1 MRIGVEISRRL
12 KKRESR
18 DGVAKLQREEAKI
31 PARQRP

>member
-12 KKRESR
+12 REK
-18 DGVAKLQREEAKI
+18 AAMEQRSYREGAKI